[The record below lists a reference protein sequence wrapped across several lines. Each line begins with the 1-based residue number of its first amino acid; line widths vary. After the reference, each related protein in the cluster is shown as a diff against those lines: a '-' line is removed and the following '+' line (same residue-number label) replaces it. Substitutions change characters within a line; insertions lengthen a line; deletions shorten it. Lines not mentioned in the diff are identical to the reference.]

1 MAFYKFLDENAIE
14 SFLSGNMLFKCIE
27 YYRGLEED
35 EIGRSDKHD
44 GELASKA
51 WETPYG
57 NPIEVILTPNRKE
70 DHVMCVSRNLAKQN
84 LDRMSKFGNKVIVI
98 EDEEAFTERIRKR
111 ADIDK
116 YEFACQNAFYYSGE
130 EATDISIMKRLSKG
144 LEQFSFLKRKLFHYQ
159 QEFRFLVFR
168 ENASQDDIWLKIG
181 NIEDIAEVMS
191 PEELKKRLV

>member
-1 MAFYKFLDENAIE
+1 METKLLQAYGKNTDADASEERIN
-14 SFLSGNMLFKCIE
+14 N
-27 YYRGLEED
+27 YEED
-35 EIGRSDKHD
+35 
-44 GELASKA
+44 
-51 WETPYG
+51 
-57 NPIEVILTPNRKE
+57 
-70 DHVMCVSRNLAKQN
+70 
-84 LDRMSKFGNKVIVI
+84 
-98 EDEEAFTERIRKR
+98 FTERIRKR

-130 EATDISIMKRLSKG
+130 DATDINIMKRLSKG
-144 LEQFSFLKRKLFHYQ
+144 LEQFSFLKRKLFDYQ

>member
-1 MAFYKFLDENAIE
+1 MSFYKFLDETAIE

-35 EIGRSDKHD
+35 EIGRSDKYD
-44 GELASKA
+44 GKIKLNCY
-51 WETPYG
+51 ETPYG
-57 NPIEVILTPNRKE
+57 SPMGLVFMADRKE
-70 DHVMCVSRNLAKQN
+70 DHVMCVSRNLASQN

-98 EDEEAFTERIRKR
+98 EDEEDFTERIRKR

-130 EATDISIMKRLSKG
+130 DATDINIMKRLSKG
-144 LEQFSFLKRKLFHYQ
+144 LEQFSFLKRKLFDYQ

>member
-1 MAFYKFLDENAIE
+1 MSFYKFLDETAIE

-35 EIGRSDKHD
+35 EIGRSDKYD
-44 GELASKA
+44 GKIKLNCY
-51 WETPYG
+51 ETPYG
-57 NPIEVILTPNRKE
+57 SPMGLVFMADRKE
-70 DHVMCVSRNLAKQN
+70 DHVMCVSRNLASQN

-98 EDEEAFTERIRKR
+98 EDEEDFTERIRKR

-130 EATDISIMKRLSKG
+130 DATDINIMKRLSKG
-144 LEQFSFLKRKLFHYQ
+144 LEQFSFLKRKLFDYQ

-168 ENASQDDIWLKIG
+168 ENASQVDIWLKIG